1 MSRRPARE
9 PDIPKKYRSKGLSDE
24 NRSLKMTVVIE
35 TEDENSERV
44 WSVLS
49 LIQKMGILKRY
60 LGPQVKILGLGPY
73 GPKPEDL
80 AGQAERCQD
89 LRINMAYL
97 FCTKSV
103 ILGGLLKPNK
113 WFFAKRANGSYWTTE
128 GKQTTIN
135 LEFQNLR
142 VDTGEAGT
150 GQPPFS
156 CAVPF
161 LAGPKEGNSALVYW
175 DDSVNAPPP
184 RKGVKR
190 TKDGEISTLVN
201 NFKGDKAPYWFS
213 LPRQEST

>member
-1 MSRRPARE
+1 MSISSTLLVSSLVCDKYLCNKVNSNLGSNGLRLNVKPIQVLRTKIIACIICVSNSVCLVAVKSFLVKAFQDTEQSMFSRGKHQAYMNEDFPEFQVSRRPVRE
-9 PDIPKKYRSKGLSDE
+9 PDIPEKYRSKGLSDKY
-24 NRSLKMTVVIE
+24 RSLKMTVVIE

-97 FCTKSV
+97 CCTKTV

-113 WFFAKRANGSYWTTE
+113 WFFAKRADGSY
-128 GKQTTIN
+128 
-135 LEFQNLR
+135 
-142 VDTGEAGT
+142 
-150 GQPPFS
+150 
-156 CAVPF
+156 
-161 LAGPKEGNSALVYW
+161 
-175 DDSVNAPPP
+175 
-184 RKGVKR
+184 
-190 TKDGEISTLVN
+190 
-201 NFKGDKAPYWFS
+201 
-213 LPRQEST
+213 